1 METLYILLLALILD
15 LAFGELPN
23 AIHPVAWMGKVVL
36 YLKRIYSGRSP
47 VSQFVHG
54 VGITLFTIILFTVPV
69 YFLLSY
75 LEDLNSVIYVL
86 VGGVFFKFTFS
97 LRGLRQAA
105 IRVKKLLIEDKL
117 NEARF
122 ELRALVSRDTRNLS
136 RALLVSATVESVA
149 ENLSD
154 SFVAP
159 IFYYLILG
167 MPGAIAYR
175 VVNTL
180 DAMIGYHGEYEYLGK
195 FISRLDDVLN
205 FIPARLTAM
214 LLVLAAFISRQ
225 SGKKSWQVAFRE
237 HTKTESPNA
246 GWPMAAVAGALGVQL
261 EKLGSY
267 KLGRV
272 NTPLVP
278 QTINDSLKV
287 VQIAMTMWVLVCFV
301 IGGIQFVI
309 RA

>member
-1 METLYILLLALILD
+1 MEMLLIMLLALALD

-23 AIHPVAWMGKVVL
+23 AVHPVAWMGKVAL
-36 YLKRIYSGRSP
+36 YLKRIYGGHSP

-54 VGITLFTIILFTVPV
+54 AGIALFTIALFTVPV
-69 YFLLSY
+69 YFLLGY
-75 LEDLNSVIYVL
+75 LEGLNPVIYVV
-86 VGGVFFKFTFS
+86 VGGVLFKFTFS

-159 IFYYLILG
+159 LFYYLIFG
-167 MPGAIAYR
+167 VPGAVAYR

-195 FISRLDDVLN
+195 FTSRLDDVLN
-205 FIPARLTAM
+205 FIPARLTAL

-225 SGKKSWQVAFRE
+225 NGKKSWQAAFRE
-237 HTKTESPNA
+237 HTKTGSPNA

-261 EKLGSY
+261 EKPGSY
-267 KLGRV
+267 RLGKMNV
-272 NTPLVP
+272 PLVP
-278 QTINDSLKV
+278 QTIGDSLKM
-287 VQIAMTMWVLVCFV
+287 VQIAMTMWVLVCFAT
-301 IGGIQFVI
+301 GGIQFVI

>member
-1 METLYILLLALILD
+1 MEMLLIMLLALALD

-23 AIHPVAWMGKVVL
+23 AVHPVAWMGKVTL
-36 YLKRIYSGRSP
+36 YLKRIFRGHSP
-47 VSQFVHG
+47 VGQFIHG
-54 VGITLFTIILFTVPV
+54 VGIALFTIILFTVPV
-69 YFLLSY
+69 YFLLGC
-75 LEDLNSVIYVL
+75 LENLNPVIYVV
-86 VGGVFFKFTFS
+86 VGGILFKFTFS

-117 NEARF
+117 DEAHF

-159 IFYYLILG
+159 LFYYLIFG
-167 MPGAIAYR
+167 VPGAIVYR

-205 FIPARLTAM
+205 FIPARLTAL
-214 LLVLAAFISRQ
+214 LLVLAAFISRRN
-225 SGKKSWQVAFRE
+225 GRKSWRVALDE
-237 HTKTESPNA
+237 HAKTESPNA
-246 GWPMAAVAGALGVQL
+246 GWPMATLAGALDVQL
-261 EKLGSY
+261 EKPGSY
-267 KLGRV
+267 KLGRA
-272 NTPLVP
+272 NASLVP
-278 QTINDSLKV
+278 QTIDDSLKM
-287 VQIAMTMWVLVCFV
+287 VQIAMAVWCLVCFAA
-301 IGGIQFVI
+301 GGIQFVI